1 MAKANQKDLTPHN
14 WQIHGIGDYPRWTR
28 YQCKNC
34 EMFAQFHDKFSV
46 ESQTKHNCKHKAK

>member
-1 MAKANQKDLTPHN
+1 MAKASKDLTGHVWDAFGP
-14 WQIHGIGDYPRWTR
+14 GDYPRWTR